1 MQKYT
6 PNREKGHKM
15 KESKFPQMSKADITK
30 EIIARTGMKSDVI
43 NLVMKA
49 YTDIVYEA
57 YSNGIEVRLPNIGVL
72 SFQDKPPR
80 PAGMYWNG
88 YAKEKTYFLNRPGYY
103 RPLLVATRDFKQ
115 ALKGRTIYG
124 EERSE
129 EEYDEWVRQAHPKTW
144 EKRRLKNLDGGSQ
157 KDVEKP

>member
-1 MQKYT
+1 
-6 PNREKGHKM
+6 M

-72 SFQDKPPR
+72 SFDDRKPR
-80 PAGMYWNG
+80 PEGIYWNG
-88 YAKEKTYFLNRPGYY
+88 FKKARTHFLDRPGFY
-103 RPLLVATRDFKQ
+103 RAKLIPSKDFKI
-115 ALKGRTIYG
+115 ALKGNTLYG
-124 EERSE
+124 DMATE
-129 EEYDEWVRQAHPKTW
+129 EEYMAWALQEHGEVFRKRFKTM
-144 EKRRLKNLDGGSQ
+144 DGGVQ

>member
-1 MQKYT
+1 
-6 PNREKGHKM
+6 M

-30 EIIARTGMKSDVI
+30 EVIARTGMKSDVVT
-43 NLVMKA
+43 LVIKA
-49 YTDIVYEA
+49 YADIMYET

-72 SFQDKPPR
+72 SFQDRPPR
-80 PAGMYWNG
+80 PAGIYWNG
-88 YAKEKTYFLNRPGYY
+88 YAKDRTYFPNREGYY

-115 ALKGRTIYG
+115 ALKGHTIYG
-124 EERSE
+124 EGNSD
-129 EEYDEWVRQAHPKTW
+129 EEYEEWVRQAHPSTW